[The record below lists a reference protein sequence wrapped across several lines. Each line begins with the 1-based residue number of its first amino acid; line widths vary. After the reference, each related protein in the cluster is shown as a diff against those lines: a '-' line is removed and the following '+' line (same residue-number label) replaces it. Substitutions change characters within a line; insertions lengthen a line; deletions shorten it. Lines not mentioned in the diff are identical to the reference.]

1 MLEAEEEQYV
11 EDQGKQRKA
20 TERGRPPLDF
30 SSIDLDLLSLSP
42 LSLIRMIS
50 ATPAPSIELSLFGAM
65 EAPTAS
71 ISAQRNVEQLET
83 HLEGLCGRPGSKVAE
98 REVRVRCPAGG
109 ELRLCR
115 AMRTVSSRTK
125 ASSPPSS
132 SPSSVFDL
140 SSAATTEWTLTQVGP
155 PVRGRGAATLSALA
169 RPVTGIVATSGGE
182 ARVAGRHAP
191 AFFAS
196 AGFALDFTPPGGAAA
211 AAGDSGSSCGEV
223 FRTGRR
229 YRLFRSGG
237 GGGGTGGSGTGSQG
251 GVAAAAAAAA
261 AHPASKSSGAAE
273 TEQISKGG
281 ASSSGSGVVVTVSLT
296 ESFSPLLPGES
307 LSSALSPAA
316 SEAEGAAAAD
326 AAALGAAAGCCS
338 FVSFGAPST
347 STSSPPPPPPL
358 ESVSPRCP
366 GFLLVSVT
374 AVASESDYAAAAAQ
388 VGALAEVLRPW
399 VELRKQ

>member
-1 MLEAEEEQYV
+1 
-11 EDQGKQRKA
+11 
-20 TERGRPPLDF
+20 
-30 SSIDLDLLSLSP
+30 
-42 LSLIRMIS
+42 MIS
-50 ATPAPSIELSLFGAM
+50 ATPPPSIEVSLFGAI

-71 ISAQRNVEQLET
+71 IGAQRNVEQLET

-115 AMRTVSSRTK
+115 AMKTVSTSRK
-125 ASSPPSS
+125 ASSFSSLPSS
-132 SPSSVFDL
+132 SPPSVFDL

-169 RPVTGIVATSGGE
+169 RPVTGILTSNSLGSSSSFGGE
-182 ARVAGRHAP
+182 ARVAGRHSP

-196 AGFALDFTPPGGAAA
+196 AGFALDFTPPSGAAA
-211 AAGDSGSSCGEV
+211 GESGSSCGEV

-237 GGGGTGGSGTGSQG
+237 GGSGGGSGGSG
-251 GVAAAAAAAA
+251 GQSGAAAAAAA

-326 AAALGAAAGCCS
+326 VAALGAAAGCCS
-338 FVSFGAPST
+338 FVSFAPSNSTST
-347 STSSPPPPPPL
+347 STSSPPPL
-358 ESVSPRCP
+358 ESVSSRCP